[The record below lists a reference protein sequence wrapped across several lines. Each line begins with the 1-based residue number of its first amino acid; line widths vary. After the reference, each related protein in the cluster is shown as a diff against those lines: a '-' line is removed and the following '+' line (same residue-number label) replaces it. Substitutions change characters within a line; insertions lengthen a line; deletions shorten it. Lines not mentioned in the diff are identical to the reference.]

1 MYQLGYAESIGDS
14 PRECRDRERRALDQ
28 AIALLEQGE
37 NAGLGS
43 PAAGKA
49 VHFVCTLWKALIE
62 DLICPENDLPDILRG
77 DLVSVGIWILK
88 EADAIQRGRSNGFGG
103 LIEIC
108 SMIRDG
114 LR

>member
-1 MYQLGYAESIGDS
+1 MYQIRYAENVVDS

-28 AIALLEQGE
+28 AIARLEQAE
-37 NAGLGS
+37 IAGLGS
-43 PAAGKA
+43 AAADEA

-77 DLVSVGIWILK
+77 DLVSVGIWILR
-88 EADAIQRGRSNGFGG
+88 EADAIQQGRSNGFGG